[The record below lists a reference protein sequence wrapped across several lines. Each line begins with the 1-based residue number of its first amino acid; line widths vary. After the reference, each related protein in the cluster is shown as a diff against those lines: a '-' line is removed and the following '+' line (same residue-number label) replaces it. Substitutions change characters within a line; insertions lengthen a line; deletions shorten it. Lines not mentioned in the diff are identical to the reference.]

1 MTTFFVSLLF
11 LLPYF
16 FTINLLLFIVLLKQD
31 SFELH
36 RKLFTTIFYIQT
48 TTDDL
53 SFSVQQFSLRESISP
68 KCDYFSINFA
78 GYLNLDL
85 H

>member
-36 RKLFTTIFYIQT
+36 RKLFTIFYIQT